1 MALNPRFVQLGR
13 VLSKTQSTVVGRFER
28 LRTYVK
34 EDPTVT
40 YDLHTAYSKDPN
52 TVRVEDAFDE
62 YTKIKQAALRAGKRP
77 PRKKKHK
84 LDAVGNVVG
93 VRHTNREIPFRIRD
107 RLITEGL
114 KMSPQFFIGRYGLNK
129 VVVDR
134 IRSAFRV
141 HEIVRIEVGSPWTDN
156 TDKFAERLELRT
168 GAVVLDRAGGRF
180 FLYRG
185 FTHAD
190 LARKGLVDPDCFTV
204 DEYTPPLRPKKRD
217 KIRERGGQRKETRSK
232 EGRTND
238 QWNDKWYEG
247 DDQMER
253 YKVGSKSTF
262 IDLDEEPEVIV
273 NTNNEAGNNKNK
285 QNKLMSEI
293 KERSKELKR

>member
-1 MALNPRFVQLGR
+1 MALNLRIVHLGR
-13 VLSKTQSTVVGRFER
+13 VLGKTQSSVAARFER
-28 LRTYVK
+28 FRTYVK

-40 YDLHTAYSKDPN
+40 YDLHAAYSKDPN

-93 VRHTNREIPFRIRD
+93 VRHTNHEIPLRIRE

-114 KMSPQFFIGRYGLNK
+114 KMSPQFFIGRFGLNK

-190 LARKGLVDPDCFTV
+190 LARKGLLDPDCFTV
-204 DEYTPPLRPKKRD
+204 GEYSPPLRPKKQDNTRHRRTD
-217 KIRERGGQRKETRSK
+217 RKEARSK
-232 EGRTND
+232 QERDGD
-238 QWNDKWYEG
+238 QWEDNWYEG
-247 DDQMER
+247 DIQREED
-253 YKVGSKSTF
+253 KVGSSSNF
-262 IDLDEEPEVIV
+262 IDIDEEPEVII
-273 NTNNEAGNNKNK
+273 NTSSEAAHNKK
-285 QNKLMSEI
+285 KPNKLLNEI
-293 KERSKELKR
+293 KQRSKGLKR